1 MSLAVDELVIL
12 DCADADGY
20 KVRGNFYAHR
30 TSCIDL
36 MSVIGDNT
44 TIWHFTHVSHNAKI
58 GKDCSIGQGCYI
70 GPNVVIGDNVR
81 IQNNVSVYEGVTIG
95 DDCFIGPSAVF
106 TNCHLP
112 VPGTKQP
119 IDKTVI
125 GNDCV
130 IGANATIIA
139 PCKIAMGTIIGAG
152 SVVTSG
158 SYEPH
163 TFVGNPAKPK

>member
-1 MSLAVDELVIL
+1 MMTRMVVEYLTLEEQDSDSFEYQESAIIDNGARI
-12 DCADADGY
+12 G
-20 KVRGNFYAHR
+20 RG
-30 TSCIDL
+30 SK
-36 MSVIGDNT
+36 
-44 TIWHFTHVSHNAKI
+44 IWHFVHVCKGAKI
-58 GKDCSIGQGCYI
+58 GKNCSIGQGCYI

-81 IQNNVSVYEGVTIG
+81 IQNNVSVYEGVIIG
-95 DDCFIGPSAVF
+95 ADCFIGPSVVF

-139 PCKIAMGTIIGAG
+139 PCEIAMCTIIGAG